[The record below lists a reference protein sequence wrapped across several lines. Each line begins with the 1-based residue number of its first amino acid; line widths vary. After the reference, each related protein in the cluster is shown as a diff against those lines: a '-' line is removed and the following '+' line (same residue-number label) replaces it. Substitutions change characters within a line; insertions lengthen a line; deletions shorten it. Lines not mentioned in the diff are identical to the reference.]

1 MLKNKYLKSI
11 KKNVIFNP
19 NMGYCVCRQE
29 LAAYNPSELEVFETR
44 GQKEDHSKTDKIIK
58 IEENSSILKETNNLR
73 KGKIYEER
81 NKEKGN
87 PENNNEEFRRRM
99 KKKIFQS
106 VKSPQ
111 ELIKMKNRLK
121 SKNDNSNNE
130 SINNDRNSLLHFSGS
145 DFSQSNNG
153 NQSINQKFKRKNVRS
168 ITGIDKSNLNKK
180 LIKLEKNIPILT
192 ETLIIQ
198 QKGNIH
204 ENYEIIK
211 KIGAGPLGAVYKAKN
226 IYLKNIV
233 AIKMIKKSENK
244 KETDSKIKNQINIL
258 KKLNHPNI
266 VKIYAFYCNDKYYQ
280 IITEFCKKGELYQYI
295 KKSFSEKQ
303 LAIIFYQ
310 IFSGLAYLHDK
321 NVIHRNIKLKNIMIL
336 EKEEDMTSK
345 EEYLWVK
352 IIDFNT
358 EEIFH
363 NNKKNSSIQNS
374 YYTPPEAL
382 SNKYSEKS
390 DIWSVGIILY
400 LALTGKI
407 PFDGKTND
415 EIYHKIKNT
424 PYNDLDPR
432 FMAHSFEVRDL
443 LDKLLQKDANKRLS
457 AKEALNHEW
466 FKVFNGR
473 ALYSNFRPDVIQQY
487 INNLCTYSCESKL
500 SQLVL
505 AFLIHNIPVSS
516 STYTILKL
524 FRYFN
529 LSGDCKLTKIDLKK
543 GLYNYRNE
551 EQVNNIVDELFLL
564 LDGDNNGYIEFEEFY
579 RACADK
585 KEILT
590 KENIWYAFKFLDDK
604 NTNTID
610 VQTLMRAFD
619 AKPNKML
626 EAVFNKTLNKGDADN
641 NGIITFEEFEEIM
654 LNSMK
659 D

>member
-1 MLKNKYLKSI
+1 
-11 KKNVIFNP
+11 
-19 NMGYCVCRQE
+19 MGYCICRRE
-29 LAAYNPSELEVFETR
+29 SSAYNPSEIEVFETR
-44 GQKEDHSKTDKIIK
+44 GQKEDHFKTDKAIK
-58 IEENSSILKETNNLR
+58 IEKNSSILKETKSLI
-73 KGKIYEER
+73 KGKHYLEQR
-81 NKEKGN
+81 KEKEN
-87 PENNNEEFRRRM
+87 IENNNEEFKRRM
-99 KKKIFQS
+99 KKKVFQS

-111 ELIKMKNRLK
+111 ELIKMKNKLK
-121 SKNDNSNNE
+121 SKNDNSINE
-130 SINNDRNSLLHFSGS
+130 SINNDKNSLLYFSGS

-153 NQSINQKFKRKNVRS
+153 NPNNNQKFKRKNIRS

-180 LIKLEKNIPILT
+180 LINLEKSIPVLT
-192 ETLIIQ
+192 ETLVIQ
-198 QKGNIH
+198 QKGNIN

-211 KIGAGPLGAVYKAKN
+211 KIGAGPLGSVYKAKN

-233 AIKMIKKSENK
+233 AIKMIKKMENN
-244 KETDSKIKNQINIL
+244 KEDDLTIKNQINIL

-266 VKIYAFYCNDKYYQ
+266 VKIYSFYCNDKYYQ

-310 IFSGLAYLHDK
+310 ILSGLAYLHDK
-321 NVIHRNIKLKNIMIL
+321 KVIHRNIKPKNIMVL
-336 EKEEDMTSK
+336 EKEEDINSK
-345 EEYLWVK
+345 EEYLWIK
-352 IIDFNT
+352 IIDFHT
-358 EEIFH
+358 GEIFH
-363 NNKKNSSIQNS
+363 NNKKKSSIDNS

-382 SNKYSEKS
+382 ENNYSEKS

-400 LALTGKI
+400 LGLTGKI

-415 EIYHKIKNT
+415 EIYNKIKNS

-432 FMAHSFEVRDL
+432 FMAHSSEVRDL
-443 LDKLLQKDANKRLS
+443 LDKLLQKDVNKRLS

-466 FKVFNGR
+466 FKIYKGR
-473 ALYSNFRPDVIQQY
+473 ALYSNFRPDEIQQY

-529 LSGDCKLTKIDLKK
+529 LSGDCKLTKTDLKK

-604 NTNTID
+604 NTNTIN

-626 EAVFNKTLNKGDADN
+626 EAVFNKALNKVGSNAK
-641 NGIITFEEFEEIM
+641 GEITVKEFEEIL
-654 LNSMK
+654 LNSLNQE
-659 D
+659 

>member
-1 MLKNKYLKSI
+1 
-11 KKNVIFNP
+11 
-19 NMGYCVCRQE
+19 MGYCICRRE
-29 LAAYNPSELEVFETR
+29 LAAYNPSEIEVFETR
-44 GQKEDHSKTDKIIK
+44 GQKDDHFKTEKVIK
-58 IEENSSILKETNNLR
+58 IEENSHILKEAKGLR
-73 KGKIYEER
+73 KEKFYEELKKG
-81 NKEKGN
+81 KEN
-87 PENNNEEFRRRM
+87 VENNNEEFKRRM

-111 ELIKMKNRLK
+111 ELIKLKNKLK
-121 SKNDNSNNE
+121 SKIDNSNNE
-130 SINNDRNSLLHFSGS
+130 SVSADKNSLLYFSGS

-153 NQSINQKFKRKNVRS
+153 NQSVCQKFKRKNVRS

-180 LIKLEKNIPILT
+180 LINLEKSIPVLT

-198 QKGNIH
+198 QKGNIN

-211 KIGAGPLGAVYKAKN
+211 KIGAGPLGSVYKAKN
-226 IYLKNIV
+226 IYLKNVV
-233 AIKMIKKSENK
+233 AIKMIKKLENN
-244 KETDSKIKNQINIL
+244 KEHDSNIKNQINIL

-266 VKIYAFYCNDKYYQ
+266 VKIHAFYCNNKYYQ

-295 KKSFSEKQ
+295 KKSISEKQ

-310 IFSGLAYLHDK
+310 IISGLAYLHDK
-321 NVIHRNIKLKNIMIL
+321 KIIHRNVKPKNIMIL
-336 EKEEDMTSK
+336 EKEEDINSK
-345 EEYLWVK
+345 EEYLWIK
-352 IIDFNT
+352 IIDFHT
-358 EEIFH
+358 GEIFH
-363 NNKKNSSIQNS
+363 NNQKKSSIDNS
-374 YYTPPEAL
+374 YYISPEAL
-382 SNKYSEKS
+382 GNNYTEKS
-390 DIWSVGIILY
+390 DMWSVGIILY

-415 EIYHKIKNT
+415 EIYYKIKNT
-424 PYNDLDPR
+424 PYNDLEPR
-432 FMAHSFEVRDL
+432 FMAHSSEVRDL
-443 LDKLLQKDANKRLS
+443 LDKLLQKDVKKRLS
-457 AKEALNHEW
+457 AKDALNHEW
-466 FKVFNGR
+466 FKVYKAR
-473 ALYSNFRPDVIQQY
+473 ALYSNFRPDEIQQY
-487 INNLCTYSCESKL
+487 INNLCTYSCEAKL
-500 SQLVL
+500 TQLVL

-524 FRYFN
+524 FSYFN
-529 LSGDCKLTKIDLKK
+529 LSGDCKLTKTDLKK

-585 KEILT
+585 QEILT

-610 VQTLMRAFD
+610 VQTLIRAFD

-626 EAVFNKTLNKGDADN
+626 EAVFNKTLNKGDSDN
-641 NGIITFEEFEEIM
+641 NGIITFQEFEEIM
-654 LNSMK
+654 INSMK

>member
-1 MLKNKYLKSI
+1 
-11 KKNVIFNP
+11 
-19 NMGYCVCRQE
+19 MGYCICRRE
-29 LAAYNPSELEVFETR
+29 LAAYNPSEIEVFETR
-44 GQKEDHSKTDKIIK
+44 GQKEDHFKTEKVIK
-58 IEENSSILKETNNLR
+58 IEENSHILKETKNLR
-73 KGKIYEER
+73 KGMFFEEQK
-81 NKEKGN
+81 KEI
-87 PENNNEEFRRRM
+87 ENIDNNEEFKRRM

-111 ELIKMKNRLK
+111 ELIKLKNRLK
-121 SKNDNSNNE
+121 TKADNSNNE
-130 SINNDRNSLLHFSGS
+130 SINNDKNSLLYFSGS

-153 NQSINQKFKRKNVRS
+153 NQNINKKFKRKNVRS

-180 LIKLEKNIPILT
+180 LINLEKSIPVLT
-192 ETLIIQ
+192 ETLVIQ
-198 QKGNIH
+198 QKGNIN

-211 KIGAGPLGAVYKAKN
+211 KIGAGPFGSVYKAKN

-233 AIKMIKKSENK
+233 AIKMIKKLENN
-244 KETDSKIKNQINIL
+244 KENDLKIKNQINIL

-266 VKIYAFYCNDKYYQ
+266 VKIYSFYCNDKYYQ
-280 IITEFCKKGELYQYI
+280 IITEFCKKGEMNQYI

-303 LAIIFYQ
+303 LAVVFYQ
-310 IFSGLAYLHDK
+310 ILSGLVYLHDK
-321 NVIHRNIKLKNIMIL
+321 KVIHKNIKLKNIMIL
-336 EKEEDMTSK
+336 EKEEDINTK
-345 EEYLWVK
+345 EEYLWIK
-352 IIDFNT
+352 IIDSHT
-358 EEIFH
+358 GEIFQ
-363 NNKKNSSIQNS
+363 NNKKKPSLDNS
-374 YYTPPEAL
+374 YYTPPEAMG
-382 SNKYSEKS
+382 NKYTEKS
-390 DIWSVGIILY
+390 DMWSVGIILY
-400 LALTGKI
+400 LALTGKF

-415 EIYHKIKNT
+415 EIFYKIRNT

-443 LDKLLQKDANKRLS
+443 LDKLLQKDVKKRLS

-466 FKVFNGR
+466 FKIYKGR
-473 ALYSNFRPDVIQQY
+473 ALYSNFRPDEIQQY

-505 AFLIHNIPVSS
+505 AFLIHNMPVSS

-529 LSGDCKLTKIDLKK
+529 LSGDCKLTKTDLKK

-604 NTNTID
+604 NTNTIN

-626 EAVFNKTLNKGDADN
+626 EAVFNKTLNKGDSDN

-654 LNSMK
+654 LNTMNN
-659 D
+659 